1 MRVLYG
7 IGNDSYYG
15 YGDAFCM
22 EYSISYGPQEYRYFL
37 TYYFSN
43 HLWVLDPSNILN
55 LCFTAFVLP
64 GICDQDDVRFSHP
77 SKKTYDKDTKE
88 GYLVELITMDN
99 DVSIKFASVGEN
111 NSRTQAKGDVA
122 GNRVYDN
129 LIDFS
134 VWLSAFHQEI
144 RMA

>member
-99 DVSIKFASVGEN
+99 DVSIKFVDGTDNPAH
-111 NSRTQAKGDVA
+111 GDVA
-122 GNRVYDN
+122 ENRIFDN
-129 LIDFS
+129 LVDLA
-134 VWLSAFHQEI
+134 VWMDSYHLEI
-144 RMA
+144 EMA